1 MEIFLFSFV
10 IMGIALLGMG
20 LGVLCGRQGIKGS
33 CGGLNSG
40 ECGICTDPCEHEDTE
55 RNSDERLI
63 EEA

>member
-20 LGVLCGRQGIKGS
+20 LGVLCGRQGIRGS

-40 ECGICTDPCEHEDTE
+40 ECGICTDPCEHDDT
-55 RNSDERLI
+55 RRSSDERLI